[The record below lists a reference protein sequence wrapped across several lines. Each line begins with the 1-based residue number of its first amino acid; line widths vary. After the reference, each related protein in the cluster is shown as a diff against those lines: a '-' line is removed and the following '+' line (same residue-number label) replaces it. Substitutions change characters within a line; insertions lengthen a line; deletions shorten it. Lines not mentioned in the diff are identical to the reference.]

1 MLNTFH
7 EQAFDAMENDNA
19 YLHTADGIRGYFF
32 LSFILLY
39 IYFRVLEM
47 LKAKNMSPKISLKEA
62 ILELSKIYAMIH
74 RARVSLAEIPEKSPN
89 MGDFF

>member
-1 MLNTFH
+1 M
-7 EQAFDAMENDNA
+7 ANDNA

-74 RARVSLAEIPEKSPN
+74 RARVSLAEKSQN
-89 MGDFF
+89 MADLFELKLSLKILWI